1 MLDQLKDLVEK
12 KGWIRLWLVVGL
24 VIGLMGLFAGSEGLL
39 FLGILAIGL
48 GWVLRWVVRGFE

>member
-12 KGWIRLWLVVGL
+12 KGWIRLWFVVGL
-24 VIGLMGLFAGSEGLL
+24 VMAFMGLFAESEGLIL
-39 FLGILAIGL
+39 LGILAIGL

>member
-24 VIGLMGLFAGSEGLL
+24 IMALMGLFAESEGLIL
-39 FLGILAIGL
+39 LGILAIGL